1 MLSKLAFRN
10 VKKSIKDYIIYLITI
25 TISFSLIFALNL
37 VSSSEAVIELS
48 KGLDRFAYLLYGINA
63 IVILVIS
70 YLINYTTKFMFQKR
84 SKEFGMYML
93 LGIKKK
99 KITKMFLLENLLIGL
114 IALLIA
120 IPIGFLASQFVSM
133 VIVSLLGLPQA
144 IFIELNLTSI
154 GLLVLYFVIIYILV
168 LFRAN
173 RRMKKISIHELL
185 YLEKQ
190 NEEKIMKKKNHRT
203 IIFIIS
209 VILGVLGLYIWNSQ
223 FKLEQMSNQTA
234 PMYLGLS
241 MLLIIISIYGIMIS
255 VADFILSVV
264 LNNKKIK
271 YSKDNLFVARCFS
284 SKARTMGFTLGTLSM
299 LITFTLFFLNVSS
312 INKGLYDY
320 QINVE
325 APYDISVANSKEN
338 LPKFLEVIDED
349 YTIEN
354 EYIYDIYVDK
364 TASILSTEAG
374 YDYTSEDNRYDPV
387 IKLSDYNK
395 LQELRNLDTI
405 TLNDDEYSIITD
417 EAGKAYINELDSAKE
432 ITMSNGVKLKQKE
445 LLTEGYWLSL
455 ANSTYTIIVPDDKIN
470 NLEIEDSHLVVNTK
484 EDTSVEFETK
494 IKEKM
499 EDYISYI
506 NDNGRKVIEH
516 YKISVRGALIEETN
530 TMTTI
535 ICSICL
541 YMAFIFVAT
550 VGTILA
556 IQSLTDSTKYKYRYD
571 VLNRLGVRKEKIYK
585 TIRKQLLVL
594 FGLPIIYPIIISFCL
609 ITSINNI
616 YKTLLE
622 NDYIYLSYYLGGLAV
637 FLVIYMIYYIAT
649 YFEFKRNLKE
659 S

>member
-387 IKLSDYNK
+387 IKLSDYNE

-417 EAGKAYINELDSAKE
+417 ASGKAYINELDSTKE

-445 LLTEGYWLSL
+445 ILTEGYWLGL

-494 IKEKM
+494 IEEKM

-506 NDNGRKVIEH
+506 NGKGKKVIEH

-541 YMAFIFVAT
+541 YMAFIFIAS

-556 IQSLTDSTKYKYRYD
+556 IQSMTDSTKYRYRYD
-571 VLNRLGVRKEKIYK
+571 VLNRLGVKKEKIYK

-609 ITSINNI
+609 ITSINNV
-616 YKTLLE
+616 YKTLLA
-622 NDYIYLSYYLGGLAV
+622 NDYIYLSYYLEGLAV
-637 FLVIYMIYYIAT
+637 FLVIYIIYYIAT
-649 YFEFKRNLKE
+649 YFEFKRILKE

>member
-387 IKLSDYNK
+387 IKLSDYNE

-417 EAGKAYINELDSAKE
+417 ASGKAYINELDSTKE

-445 LLTEGYWLSL
+445 ILTEGYWLGL

-494 IKEKM
+494 IEEKM

-506 NDNGRKVIEH
+506 NGKGKKVIEH

-541 YMAFIFVAT
+541 YMAFIFIAS

-556 IQSLTDSTKYKYRYD
+556 IQSLTDSTKYRYRYD
-571 VLNRLGVRKEKIYK
+571 VLNRLGVKKEKIYK

-609 ITSINNI
+609 ITSINNV
-616 YKTLLE
+616 YKTLLA
-622 NDYIYLSYYLGGLAV
+622 NDYIYLSYYLEGLAV
-637 FLVIYMIYYIAT
+637 FLVIYIIYYIAT
-649 YFEFKRNLKE
+649 YFEFKRILKE

>member
-10 VKKSIKDYIIYLITI
+10 VKRSIKDYVIYLITI

-70 YLINYTTKFMFQKR
+70 YLINYTTRFMFQKR

-99 KITKMFLLENLLIGL
+99 KIAKMFLLENLLIGL
-114 IALLIA
+114 IALVIA
-120 IPIGFLASQFVSM
+120 IPIGFIASQFMSM

-144 IFIELNLTSI
+144 IFIELNLASI
-154 GLLVLYFVIIYILV
+154 GLLALYFAIIYILV

-190 NEEKIMKKKNHRT
+190 NEEKIMKKKKHRT

-209 VILGVLGLYIWNSQ
+209 VILGILGLYIWNSQ
-223 FKLEQMSNQTA
+223 FNLKQMSSQTV
-234 PMYLGLS
+234 PNYLALS
-241 MLLIIISIYGIMIS
+241 MFLIIISIYGIMIS

-264 LNNKKIK
+264 LNNKKVK

-320 QINVE
+320 QIDSQ
-325 APYDISVANSKEN
+325 APYDVSVANKREN
-338 LPKFLEVIDED
+338 LPKFLEVIKED
-349 YTIEN
+349 YTIED
-354 EYIYDIYVDK
+354 EYTYDIYKDK
-364 TASILSTEAG
+364 SANILKTKEYYSFKSEENK
-374 YDYTSEDNRYDPV
+374 YDAV
-387 IKLSDYNK
+387 IRLSDYNK
-395 LQELRNLDTI
+395 LQELRGLDAI
-405 TLNDDEYSIITD
+405 TLNSDEYSVI
-417 EAGKAYINELDSAKE
+417 AELPEKE
-432 ITMSNGVKLKQKE
+432 SIKGLTSVKELTMSNGIKLKQKE
-445 LLTEGYWLSL
+445 ILTEGFWTRLSNQ
-455 ANSTYTIIVPDDKIN
+455 AYTLIVPDEAVN
-470 NLEIEDSHLVVNTK
+470 NLEIEESHLIVNTK
-484 EDTSVEFETK
+484 EETKAELETK
-494 IKEKM
+494 IEEKM
-499 EDYISYI
+499 KKYLIYIDEDGEELLTY
-506 NDNGRKVIEH
+506 KVL
-516 YKISVRGALIEETN
+516 VRGTLIEETN
-530 TMTTI
+530 TMTTM

-541 YMAFIFVAT
+541 YMAFIFVAA

-571 VLNRLGVRKEKIYK
+571 VLNRLGVKKEKIYK

-594 FGLPIIYPIIISFCL
+594 FGLPIIYPIIISLCL

-616 YKTLLE
+616 YKSLLE
-622 NDYIYLSYYLGGLAV
+622 NDYIYLSYYFGGLAV
-637 FLVIYMIYYIAT
+637 FLVIYIIYYIAT

>member
-1 MLSKLAFRN
+1 
-10 VKKSIKDYIIYLITI
+10 
-25 TISFSLIFALNL
+25 
-37 VSSSEAVIELS
+37 
-48 KGLDRFAYLLYGINA
+48 
-63 IVILVIS
+63 
-70 YLINYTTKFMFQKR
+70 
-84 SKEFGMYML
+84 MYML

-387 IKLSDYNK
+387 IKLSDYNE

-417 EAGKAYINELDSAKE
+417 ASGKAYINELDSTKE

-445 LLTEGYWLSL
+445 ILTEGYWLGL

-494 IKEKM
+494 IEEKM

-506 NDNGRKVIEH
+506 NGKGKKVIEH

-541 YMAFIFVAT
+541 YMAFIFIAS

-556 IQSLTDSTKYKYRYD
+556 IQSLTDSTKYRYRYD
-571 VLNRLGVRKEKIYK
+571 VLNRLGVKKEKIYK

-609 ITSINNI
+609 ITSINNV
-616 YKTLLE
+616 YKTLLA
-622 NDYIYLSYYLGGLAV
+622 NDYIYLSYYLEGLAV
-637 FLVIYMIYYIAT
+637 FLVIYIIYYIAT
-649 YFEFKRNLKE
+649 YFEFKRILKE

>member
-10 VKKSIKDYIIYLITI
+10 VKRSIKDYIIYLITI

-387 IKLSDYNK
+387 IKLSDYNE

-417 EAGKAYINELDSAKE
+417 ASGKAYINELDSTKE

-445 LLTEGYWLSL
+445 ILTEGYWLGL

-494 IKEKM
+494 IEEKM

-506 NDNGRKVIEH
+506 NGKGKKVIEH

-541 YMAFIFVAT
+541 YMAFIFIAS

-556 IQSLTDSTKYKYRYD
+556 IQSLTDSTKYRYRYD
-571 VLNRLGVRKEKIYK
+571 VLNRLGVKKEKIYK

-609 ITSINNI
+609 ITSINNV
-616 YKTLLE
+616 YKTLLA
-622 NDYIYLSYYLGGLAV
+622 NDYIYLSYYLEGLAV
-637 FLVIYMIYYIAT
+637 FLVIYIIYYIAT
-649 YFEFKRNLKE
+649 YFEFKRILKE

>member
-10 VKKSIKDYIIYLITI
+10 VKRSIKDYIIYLITI

-48 KGLDRFAYLLYGINA
+48 KGLDTFAYLLYGINT

-70 YLINYTTKFMFQKR
+70 YLINYTTRFMFQKR

-99 KITKMFLLENLLIGL
+99 KIAKMFLLENLLIGL
-114 IALLIA
+114 IALVIA
-120 IPIGFLASQFVSM
+120 IPIGFIASQFMSM

-144 IFIELNLTSI
+144 IFIELNLASI
-154 GLLVLYFVIIYILV
+154 GLLALYFAIIYILV

-190 NEEKIMKKKNHRT
+190 NEEKIMKKKKHRT

-209 VILGVLGLYIWNSQ
+209 VILGILGLYIWNSQ
-223 FKLEQMSNQTA
+223 FNLKQMSSQTV
-234 PMYLGLS
+234 PNYLALS
-241 MLLIIISIYGIMIS
+241 MFLIIISIYGIMIS

-264 LNNKKIK
+264 LNNKKVK

-320 QINVE
+320 QIDSQ
-325 APYDISVANSKEN
+325 APYDVSVANKREN
-338 LPKFLEVIDED
+338 LPKFLEVIKED
-349 YTIEN
+349 YTIED
-354 EYIYDIYVDK
+354 EYTYDIYKDK
-364 TASILSTEAG
+364 SANILKTKEYYSFKSEENK
-374 YDYTSEDNRYDPV
+374 YDAV
-387 IKLSDYNK
+387 IRLSDYNK
-395 LQELRNLDTI
+395 LQELRGLDAI
-405 TLNDDEYSIITD
+405 TLNSDEYSVI
-417 EAGKAYINELDSAKE
+417 AELPEKE
-432 ITMSNGVKLKQKE
+432 SIKGLTSVKELTMSNGIKLKQKE
-445 LLTEGYWLSL
+445 ILTEGFWTRLSDQ
-455 ANSTYTIIVPDDKIN
+455 AYTLIVPDEAVN
-470 NLEIEDSHLVVNTK
+470 NLEIEESHLIVNTK
-484 EDTSVEFETK
+484 EETKAELETK
-494 IKEKM
+494 IEEKM
-499 EDYISYI
+499 KKYLIYIDEDGEELLTY
-506 NDNGRKVIEH
+506 KVL
-516 YKISVRGALIEETN
+516 VRGTLIEETN
-530 TMTTI
+530 TMTTM

-541 YMAFIFVAT
+541 YMAFIFVAA

-571 VLNRLGVRKEKIYK
+571 VLNRLGVKKEKIYK

-594 FGLPIIYPIIISFCL
+594 FGLPIIYPIIISLCL

-616 YKTLLE
+616 YKSLLE
-622 NDYIYLSYYLGGLAV
+622 NDYIYLSYYFGGLAV
-637 FLVIYMIYYIAT
+637 FLVIYIIYYIAT

>member
-325 APYDISVANSKEN
+325 VPYDISVANSKEN

-387 IKLSDYNK
+387 IKLSDYNE

-417 EAGKAYINELDSAKE
+417 ASGKAYINELDSTKE

-445 LLTEGYWLSL
+445 ILTEGYWLGL

-494 IKEKM
+494 IEEKM

-506 NDNGRKVIEH
+506 NGKGKKVIEH

-541 YMAFIFVAT
+541 YMAFIFIAS

-556 IQSLTDSTKYKYRYD
+556 IQSLTDSTKYRYRYD
-571 VLNRLGVRKEKIYK
+571 VLNRLGVKKEKIYK

-609 ITSINNI
+609 ITSINNV
-616 YKTLLE
+616 YKTLLA
-622 NDYIYLSYYLGGLAV
+622 NDYIYLSYYLEGLAV
-637 FLVIYMIYYIAT
+637 FLVIYIIYYIAT
-649 YFEFKRNLKE
+649 YFEFKRILKE

>member
-10 VKKSIKDYIIYLITI
+10 VKRSIKDYVIYLITI

-70 YLINYTTKFMFQKR
+70 YLINYTTRFMFQKR

-99 KITKMFLLENLLIGL
+99 KIAKMFLLENLLIGL
-114 IALLIA
+114 IALVIA
-120 IPIGFLASQFVSM
+120 IPIGFIASQFMSM

-144 IFIELNLTSI
+144 IFIELNLASI
-154 GLLVLYFVIIYILV
+154 GLLVLYFTIIYILV
-168 LFRAN
+168 LFKAN

-190 NEEKIMKKKNHRT
+190 NEEKIMKKKKHRT
-203 IIFIIS
+203 IIFVIS
-209 VILGVLGLYIWNSQ
+209 VILGILGLYIWNSQ

-284 SKARTMGFTLGTLSM
+284 SKVRTMGFTLGTLSM

-325 APYDISVANSKEN
+325 APYDISVTNKKEN

-387 IKLSDYNK
+387 IKLSDYNE

-417 EAGKAYINELDSAKE
+417 ASGKAYINELDSAKE
-432 ITMSNGVKLKQKE
+432 IIMSNGVKLKQKE
-445 LLTEGYWLSL
+445 ILTEGYWLGL

-494 IKEKM
+494 IEEKM

-506 NDNGRKVIEH
+506 NGKGKKVIEH

-541 YMAFIFVAT
+541 YMAFIFIAS

-571 VLNRLGVRKEKIYK
+571 VLNRLGVKKEKIYK

-609 ITSINNI
+609 ITSINNV

-622 NDYIYLSYYLGGLAV
+622 NDYIYLSYYLGGIAV

>member
-387 IKLSDYNK
+387 IKLSDYNE

-417 EAGKAYINELDSAKE
+417 ASGKAYINELDSTKE

-445 LLTEGYWLSL
+445 ILTEGYWLGL

-494 IKEKM
+494 IEEKM

-506 NDNGRKVIEH
+506 NGKGKKVIEH

-535 ICSICL
+535 IYSICL
-541 YMAFIFVAT
+541 YMAFIFIAS

-556 IQSLTDSTKYKYRYD
+556 IQSLTDSTKYRYRYD
-571 VLNRLGVRKEKIYK
+571 VLNRLGVKKEKIYK

-609 ITSINNI
+609 ITSINNV
-616 YKTLLE
+616 YKTLLA
-622 NDYIYLSYYLGGLAV
+622 NDYIYLSYYLEGLAV
-637 FLVIYMIYYIAT
+637 FLVIYIIYYIAT
-649 YFEFKRNLKE
+649 YFEFKRILKE

>member
-10 VKKSIKDYIIYLITI
+10 VKRSIKDYIIYLITI

-37 VSSSEAVIELS
+37 VSSSKAVIDLS
-48 KGLDRFAYLLYGINA
+48 KGLDTFAYVLYGINA

-387 IKLSDYNK
+387 IKLSDYNE

-417 EAGKAYINELDSAKE
+417 ASGKAYINELDSTKE

-445 LLTEGYWLSL
+445 ILTEGYWLGL

-494 IKEKM
+494 IEEKM

-506 NDNGRKVIEH
+506 NGKGKKVIEH

-541 YMAFIFVAT
+541 YMAFIFIAS

-556 IQSLTDSTKYKYRYD
+556 IQSLTDSTKYRYRYD
-571 VLNRLGVRKEKIYK
+571 VLNRLGVKKEKIYK

-609 ITSINNI
+609 ITSINNV
-616 YKTLLE
+616 YKTLLA
-622 NDYIYLSYYLGGLAV
+622 NDYIYLSYYLEGLAV
-637 FLVIYMIYYIAT
+637 FLVIYIIYYIAT
-649 YFEFKRNLKE
+649 YFEFKRILKE

>member
-387 IKLSDYNK
+387 IKLSDYNE

-417 EAGKAYINELDSAKE
+417 ASGKAYINELDSTKE

-494 IKEKM
+494 IEEKM

-506 NDNGRKVIEH
+506 NGKGKKVIEH

-541 YMAFIFVAT
+541 YMAFIFIAS

-556 IQSLTDSTKYKYRYD
+556 IQSLTDSTKYRYRYD
-571 VLNRLGVRKEKIYK
+571 VLNRLGVKKEKIYK

-609 ITSINNI
+609 ITSINNV
-616 YKTLLE
+616 YKTLLA
-622 NDYIYLSYYLGGLAV
+622 NDYIYLSYYLEGLAV
-637 FLVIYMIYYIAT
+637 FLVIYIIYYIAT
-649 YFEFKRNLKE
+649 YFEFKRILKE

>member
-1 MLSKLAFRN
+1 
-10 VKKSIKDYIIYLITI
+10 
-25 TISFSLIFALNL
+25 
-37 VSSSEAVIELS
+37 
-48 KGLDRFAYLLYGINA
+48 
-63 IVILVIS
+63 
-70 YLINYTTKFMFQKR
+70 
-84 SKEFGMYML
+84 
-93 LGIKKK
+93 
-99 KITKMFLLENLLIGL
+99 
-114 IALLIA
+114 
-120 IPIGFLASQFVSM
+120 
-133 VIVSLLGLPQA
+133 
-144 IFIELNLTSI
+144 
-154 GLLVLYFVIIYILV
+154 
-168 LFRAN
+168 
-173 RRMKKISIHELL
+173 
-185 YLEKQ
+185 
-190 NEEKIMKKKNHRT
+190 
-203 IIFIIS
+203 
-209 VILGVLGLYIWNSQ
+209 
-223 FKLEQMSNQTA
+223 MSNQTA

-387 IKLSDYNK
+387 IKLSDYNE

-417 EAGKAYINELDSAKE
+417 ASGKAYINELDSTKE

-445 LLTEGYWLSL
+445 ILTEGYWLGL

-494 IKEKM
+494 IEEKM

-506 NDNGRKVIEH
+506 NGKGKKVIEH

-541 YMAFIFVAT
+541 YMAFIFIAS

-556 IQSLTDSTKYKYRYD
+556 IQSLTDSTKYRYRYD
-571 VLNRLGVRKEKIYK
+571 VLNRLGVKKEKIYK

-609 ITSINNI
+609 ITSINNV
-616 YKTLLE
+616 YKTLLA
-622 NDYIYLSYYLGGLAV
+622 NDYIYLSYYLEGLAV
-637 FLVIYMIYYIAT
+637 FLVIYIIYYIAT
-649 YFEFKRNLKE
+649 YFEFKRILKE

>member
-387 IKLSDYNK
+387 IKLSDYNE

-417 EAGKAYINELDSAKE
+417 ASGKAYINELDSTKE

-445 LLTEGYWLSL
+445 ILTEGYWLGL

-494 IKEKM
+494 IEEKM

-506 NDNGRKVIEH
+506 NGKGKKVIEH
-516 YKISVRGALIEETN
+516 YKISVRVALIEETN

-541 YMAFIFVAT
+541 YMAFIFIAS

-556 IQSLTDSTKYKYRYD
+556 IQSLTDSTKYRYRYD
-571 VLNRLGVRKEKIYK
+571 VLNRLGVKKEKIYK

-609 ITSINNI
+609 ITSINNV
-616 YKTLLE
+616 YKTLLA
-622 NDYIYLSYYLGGLAV
+622 NDYIYLSYYLEGLAV
-637 FLVIYMIYYIAT
+637 FLVIYIIYYIAT
-649 YFEFKRNLKE
+649 YFEFKRILKE

>member
-387 IKLSDYNK
+387 IKLSDYNE

-417 EAGKAYINELDSAKE
+417 ASGKAYINELDSTKE

-445 LLTEGYWLSL
+445 ILTEGYWLGL

-494 IKEKM
+494 IEEKM

-506 NDNGRKVIEH
+506 NGKGKKVIEH

-541 YMAFIFVAT
+541 YMAFIFIAS

-556 IQSLTDSTKYKYRYD
+556 IQSLTDSTKYRYRYA
-571 VLNRLGVRKEKIYK
+571 VLNRLGVKKEKIYK

-609 ITSINNI
+609 ITSINNV
-616 YKTLLE
+616 YKTLLA
-622 NDYIYLSYYLGGLAV
+622 NDYIYLSYYLEGLAV
-637 FLVIYMIYYIAT
+637 FLVIYIIYYIAT
-649 YFEFKRNLKE
+649 YFEFKRILKE

>member
-10 VKKSIKDYIIYLITI
+10 VKRSIKDYIIYLITI

-48 KGLDRFAYLLYGINA
+48 KGLDTFAYLLYGINT

-70 YLINYTTKFMFQKR
+70 YLINYTTRFMFQKR

-99 KITKMFLLENLLIGL
+99 KIAKMFLLENLLIGL
-114 IALLIA
+114 IALVIA
-120 IPIGFLASQFVSM
+120 IPIGFIASQFMSM

-144 IFIELNLTSI
+144 IFIELNLASI
-154 GLLVLYFVIIYILV
+154 GLLALYFAIIYILV

-190 NEEKIMKKKNHRT
+190 NEEKIMKKKKHRT

-209 VILGVLGLYIWNSQ
+209 VILGILGLYIWNSQ
-223 FKLEQMSNQTA
+223 FNLKQMSSQTV
-234 PMYLGLS
+234 PNYLALS
-241 MLLIIISIYGIMIS
+241 MFLIIISIYGIMIS

-264 LNNKKIK
+264 LNNKKVK

-320 QINVE
+320 QIDSQ
-325 APYDISVANSKEN
+325 APYDVSVANKREN
-338 LPKFLEVIDED
+338 LPKFLEVIKED
-349 YTIEN
+349 YTIED
-354 EYIYDIYVDK
+354 EYTYDIYKDK
-364 TASILSTEAG
+364 SANILKTKEYYSFKSEENK
-374 YDYTSEDNRYDPV
+374 YDAV
-387 IKLSDYNK
+387 IRLSDYNK
-395 LQELRNLDTI
+395 LQELRGLDAI
-405 TLNDDEYSIITD
+405 TLNSDEYSVI
-417 EAGKAYINELDSAKE
+417 AELPEKE
-432 ITMSNGVKLKQKE
+432 SIKGLTSVKELTMSNGIKLKQKE
-445 LLTEGYWLSL
+445 ILTEGFWTRLSDQ
-455 ANSTYTIIVPDDKIN
+455 AYTLIVPDEAVN
-470 NLEIEDSHLVVNTK
+470 NLEIEESHLIVNTK
-484 EDTSVEFETK
+484 EETKAELETK
-494 IKEKM
+494 IEEKM
-499 EDYISYI
+499 KKYLIYIDEDGEELLTY
-506 NDNGRKVIEH
+506 KVL
-516 YKISVRGALIEETN
+516 VRGTLIEETN
-530 TMTTI
+530 TMTTM

-541 YMAFIFVAT
+541 YMAFIFVEA

-571 VLNRLGVRKEKIYK
+571 VLNRLGVKKEKIYK

-594 FGLPIIYPIIISFCL
+594 FGLPIIYPIIISLCL

-616 YKTLLE
+616 YKSLLE
-622 NDYIYLSYYLGGLAV
+622 NDYIYLSYYFGGLAV
-637 FLVIYMIYYIAT
+637 FLVIYIIYYIAT

>member
-10 VKKSIKDYIIYLITI
+10 VKRSIKDYIIYLITI

-48 KGLDRFAYLLYGINA
+48 KGLDTFAYLLYGINT

-70 YLINYTTKFMFQKR
+70 YLINYTTRFMFQKR

-99 KITKMFLLENLLIGL
+99 KIAKMFLLENLLIGL
-114 IALLIA
+114 IALVIA
-120 IPIGFLASQFVSM
+120 IPIGFIASQFMSM

-144 IFIELNLTSI
+144 IFIELNLASI
-154 GLLVLYFVIIYILV
+154 GLLALYFAIIYILV

-190 NEEKIMKKKNHRT
+190 NEEKIMKKKKHRT

-209 VILGVLGLYIWNSQ
+209 VILGILGLYIWNSQ
-223 FKLEQMSNQTA
+223 FNLKQMSSQTV
-234 PMYLGLS
+234 PNYLALS
-241 MLLIIISIYGIMIS
+241 MFLIIISIYGIMIS

-264 LNNKKIK
+264 LNNKKVK

-320 QINVE
+320 QIDSQ
-325 APYDISVANSKEN
+325 APYDVSVANKREN
-338 LPKFLEVIDED
+338 LPKFLEVIKED
-349 YTIEN
+349 YTIED
-354 EYIYDIYVDK
+354 EYTYDIYKDK
-364 TASILSTEAG
+364 SANILKTKEYYSFKSEENK
-374 YDYTSEDNRYDPV
+374 YDAV
-387 IKLSDYNK
+387 IRLSDYNK
-395 LQELRNLDTI
+395 LQELRGLDAI
-405 TLNDDEYSIITD
+405 TLNSDEYSVI
-417 EAGKAYINELDSAKE
+417 AELPEKE
-432 ITMSNGVKLKQKE
+432 SIKGLTSVKELTMSNGIKLKQKE
-445 LLTEGYWLSL
+445 ILTEGFWTRLSNQ
-455 ANSTYTIIVPDDKIN
+455 AYTLIVPDEAVN
-470 NLEIEDSHLVVNTK
+470 NLEIEESHLIVNTK
-484 EDTSVEFETK
+484 EETKAELETK
-494 IKEKM
+494 IEEKM
-499 EDYISYI
+499 KKYLIYIDEDGEELLTY
-506 NDNGRKVIEH
+506 KVL
-516 YKISVRGALIEETN
+516 VRGTLIEETN
-530 TMTTI
+530 TMTTM

-541 YMAFIFVAT
+541 YMAFIFVAA

-571 VLNRLGVRKEKIYK
+571 VLNRLGVKKEKIYK

-594 FGLPIIYPIIISFCL
+594 FGLPIIYPIIISLCL

-616 YKTLLE
+616 YKSLLE
-622 NDYIYLSYYLGGLAV
+622 NDYIYLSYYFGGLAV
-637 FLVIYMIYYIAT
+637 FLVIYIIYYIAT

>member
-120 IPIGFLASQFVSM
+120 IPISFLASQFVSM

-387 IKLSDYNK
+387 IKLSDYNE

-417 EAGKAYINELDSAKE
+417 ASGKAYINELDSTKE

-445 LLTEGYWLSL
+445 ILTEGYWLGL

-494 IKEKM
+494 IEEKM

-506 NDNGRKVIEH
+506 NGKGKKVIEH

-541 YMAFIFVAT
+541 YMAFIFIAS

-556 IQSLTDSTKYKYRYD
+556 IQSLTDSTKYRYRYD
-571 VLNRLGVRKEKIYK
+571 VLNRLGVKKEKIYK

-609 ITSINNI
+609 ITSINNV
-616 YKTLLE
+616 YKTLLA
-622 NDYIYLSYYLGGLAV
+622 NDYIYLSYYLEGLAV
-637 FLVIYMIYYIAT
+637 FLVIYIIYYIAT
-649 YFEFKRNLKE
+649 YFEFKRILKE

>member
-10 VKKSIKDYIIYLITI
+10 VKRSIKDYVIYLITI

-48 KGLDRFAYLLYGINA
+48 KGLDTFAYLLYGINA

-70 YLINYTTKFMFQKR
+70 YLINYTTRFMFQKR

-99 KITKMFLLENLLIGL
+99 KIAKMFLLENLLIGL
-114 IALLIA
+114 IALVIA
-120 IPIGFLASQFVSM
+120 IPIGFIASQFMSM

-144 IFIELNLTSI
+144 IFIELNLASI
-154 GLLVLYFVIIYILV
+154 GLLVLYFTIIYILV
-168 LFRAN
+168 LFKAN

-338 LPKFLEVIDED
+338 LPKFLKVIEED

-364 TASILSTEAG
+364 TASILSTEAS
-374 YDYTSEDNRYDPV
+374 YDYTSENNRYDPV

-395 LQELRNLDTI
+395 LQELRNLNTI

-417 EAGKAYINELDSAKE
+417 ASGKAYINQLDSAKE
-432 ITMSNGVKLKQKE
+432 ITMSNGVTLKQKE

-484 EDTSVEFETK
+484 EDTSAEFETK
-494 IKEKM
+494 IEERM

-506 NDNGRKVIEH
+506 NDDGEKITQH
-516 YKISVRGALIEETN
+516 YKIKVRGTLIEETN
-530 TMTTI
+530 TMTTM

-541 YMAFIFVAT
+541 YMAFIFIAS

-571 VLNRLGVRKEKIYK
+571 VLNRLGVKKEKIYK
-585 TIRKQLLVL
+585 TVRKQLLVL

-609 ITSINNI
+609 ITSINNV

-622 NDYIYLSYYLGGLAV
+622 NDYIYLSYYLGGIAV

>member
-70 YLINYTTKFMFQKR
+70 YLINYTTKFLFQKR

-185 YLEKQ
+185 YLERQ

-387 IKLSDYNK
+387 IKLSDYNE

-417 EAGKAYINELDSAKE
+417 ASGKAYINELDSTKE

-445 LLTEGYWLSL
+445 ILTEGYWLGL

-494 IKEKM
+494 IEEKM

-506 NDNGRKVIEH
+506 NGKGKKVIEH

-541 YMAFIFVAT
+541 YMAFIFIAS

-556 IQSLTDSTKYKYRYD
+556 IQSLTDSTKYRYRYD
-571 VLNRLGVRKEKIYK
+571 VLNRLGVKKEKIYK

-609 ITSINNI
+609 ITSINNV
-616 YKTLLE
+616 YKTLLA
-622 NDYIYLSYYLGGLAV
+622 NDYIYLSYYLEGLAV
-637 FLVIYMIYYIAT
+637 FLVIYIIYYIAT
-649 YFEFKRNLKE
+649 YFEFKRILKE

>member
-10 VKKSIKDYIIYLITI
+10 VKRSIKDYIIYLITI

-48 KGLDRFAYLLYGINA
+48 EGLDTFAYVLYGINA

-99 KITKMFLLENLLIGL
+99 KIAKMFLLENLLIGL
-114 IALLIA
+114 IALVIA
-120 IPIGFLASQFVSM
+120 IFIGFIASQFMSM

-144 IFIELNLTSI
+144 IFIELNLVSI
-154 GLLVLYFVIIYILV
+154 GLLVLYFAIIYILV

-190 NEEKIMKKKNHRT
+190 NEEKIMKKKKHRT
-203 IIFIIS
+203 FIFIIS
-209 VILGVLGLYIWNSQ
+209 AILGILGLYIWNSQ
-223 FKLEQMSNQTA
+223 FQFDKMSNQTI
-234 PMYLGLS
+234 PNYLALS
-241 MLLIIISIYGIMIS
+241 MILIIISIYGVMIS
-255 VADFILSVV
+255 VADFILSLV

-284 SKARTMGFTLGTLSM
+284 SKARTMGFTLGTLAM
-299 LITFTLFFLNVSS
+299 LITLTIFFLNVSS
-312 INKGLYDY
+312 LNKGLYDY

-325 APYDISVANSKEN
+325 APYDISVANKREN
-338 LPKFLEVIDED
+338 LPKFLEAIKED

-354 EYIYDIYVDK
+354 EYIYDIYSDK
-364 TASILSTEAG
+364 TASILSNESS
-374 YDYTSEDNRYDPV
+374 YDYKSEDNRYDPV

-417 EAGKAYINELDSAKE
+417 EAGKAFISELDSAKE

-445 LLTEGYWLSL
+445 LITEGYWVGL
-455 ANSTYTIIVPDDKIN
+455 ANSTYTIIVPDNKIN
-470 NLEIEDSHLVVNTK
+470 NLEIEDSNLVVNTK
-484 EDTSVEFETK
+484 EDTSTEFETK
-494 IKEKM
+494 IEEKM
-499 EDYISYI
+499 ENYISYI
-506 NDNGRKVIEH
+506 NDDGKKIIQNYKVA
-516 YKISVRGALIEETN
+516 VRGTLIEETN
-530 TMTTI
+530 SMTTI
-535 ICSICL
+535 VCSICL
-541 YMAFIFVAT
+541 YMAFIFIAS

-571 VLNRLGVRKEKIYK
+571 VLNRLGVKKEKIYK

-622 NDYIYLSYYLGGLAV
+622 NNYIYLSYYFGGLAV
-637 FLVIYMIYYIAT
+637 FLVIYIIYYIAT

>member
-10 VKKSIKDYIIYLITI
+10 VKRSIKDYIIYLITI

-48 KGLDRFAYLLYGINA
+48 KGLDTFAYLLYGINT

-70 YLINYTTKFMFQKR
+70 YLINYTTRFMFQKR

-99 KITKMFLLENLLIGL
+99 KIAKMFLLENLLIGL
-114 IALLIA
+114 IALVIA
-120 IPIGFLASQFVSM
+120 IPIGFIASQFMSM

-144 IFIELNLTSI
+144 IFIELNLASI
-154 GLLVLYFVIIYILV
+154 GLLALYFAIIYILV

-173 RRMKKISIHELL
+173 RRMKKLSIHELL

-190 NEEKIMKKKNHRT
+190 NEEKIMKKKKHRT

-209 VILGVLGLYIWNSQ
+209 VILGILGLYIWNSQ
-223 FKLEQMSNQTA
+223 FNLEQMSSQTV
-234 PMYLGLS
+234 PNYLALS
-241 MLLIIISIYGIMIS
+241 MFLIIISIYGIMIS

-264 LNNKKIK
+264 LNNKKVK

-320 QINVE
+320 QIDSQ
-325 APYDISVANSKEN
+325 APYDVSVANKREN
-338 LPKFLEVIDED
+338 LPKFLEVIKED
-349 YTIEN
+349 YTIED
-354 EYIYDIYVDK
+354 EYTYDIYKDK
-364 TASILSTEAG
+364 SANILKTKEYYSFKSEENK
-374 YDYTSEDNRYDPV
+374 YDAV
-387 IKLSDYNK
+387 IRLSDYNK
-395 LQELRNLDTI
+395 LQELRGLDAI
-405 TLNDDEYSIITD
+405 TLNSDEYSVI
-417 EAGKAYINELDSAKE
+417 AELPEKE
-432 ITMSNGVKLKQKE
+432 SIKGLTSVKELTMSNGIKLKQKE
-445 LLTEGYWLSL
+445 ILTEGFWTRLSDQ
-455 ANSTYTIIVPDDKIN
+455 AYTLIVPDEAVN
-470 NLEIEDSHLVVNTK
+470 NLEIEESHLIVNTK
-484 EDTSVEFETK
+484 EETKAELETK
-494 IKEKM
+494 IEEKM
-499 EDYISYI
+499 KKYLIYIDEDGEELLTY
-506 NDNGRKVIEH
+506 KVL
-516 YKISVRGALIEETN
+516 VRGTLIEETN
-530 TMTTI
+530 TMTTM

-541 YMAFIFVAT
+541 YMAFIFVAA

-571 VLNRLGVRKEKIYK
+571 VLNRLGVKKEKIYK

-594 FGLPIIYPIIISFCL
+594 FGLPIIYPIIISLCL

-616 YKTLLE
+616 YKSLLE
-622 NDYIYLSYYLGGLAV
+622 NDYIYLSYYFGGLAV
-637 FLVIYMIYYIAT
+637 FLVIYIIYYIAT

>member
-144 IFIELNLTSI
+144 IFIELNLTFI

-387 IKLSDYNK
+387 IKLSDYNE

-417 EAGKAYINELDSAKE
+417 ASGKAYINELDSTKE

-445 LLTEGYWLSL
+445 ILTEGYWLGL

-494 IKEKM
+494 IEEKM

-506 NDNGRKVIEH
+506 NGKGKKVIEH

-541 YMAFIFVAT
+541 YMAFIFIAS

-556 IQSLTDSTKYKYRYD
+556 IQSLTDSTKYRYRYD
-571 VLNRLGVRKEKIYK
+571 VLNRLGVKKEKIYK

-609 ITSINNI
+609 ITSINNV
-616 YKTLLE
+616 YKTLLA
-622 NDYIYLSYYLGGLAV
+622 NDYIYLSYYLEGLAV
-637 FLVIYMIYYIAT
+637 FLVIYIIYYIAT
-649 YFEFKRNLKE
+649 YFEFKRILKE

>member
-1 MLSKLAFRN
+1 ML
-10 VKKSIKDYIIYLITI
+10 
-25 TISFSLIFALNL
+25 
-37 VSSSEAVIELS
+37 
-48 KGLDRFAYLLYGINA
+48 
-63 IVILVIS
+63 
-70 YLINYTTKFMFQKR
+70 
-84 SKEFGMYML
+84 
-93 LGIKKK
+93 
-99 KITKMFLLENLLIGL
+99 
-114 IALLIA
+114 ALLIA

-387 IKLSDYNK
+387 IKLSDYNE

-417 EAGKAYINELDSAKE
+417 ASGKAYINELDSTKE

-445 LLTEGYWLSL
+445 ILTEGYWLGL

-494 IKEKM
+494 IEEKM

-506 NDNGRKVIEH
+506 NGKGKKVIEH

-541 YMAFIFVAT
+541 YMAFIFIAS

-556 IQSLTDSTKYKYRYD
+556 IQSLTDSTKYRYRYD
-571 VLNRLGVRKEKIYK
+571 VLNRLGVKKEKIYK

-609 ITSINNI
+609 ITSINNV
-616 YKTLLE
+616 YKTLLA
-622 NDYIYLSYYLGGLAV
+622 NDYIYLSYYLEGLAV
-637 FLVIYMIYYIAT
+637 FLVIYIIYYIAT
-649 YFEFKRNLKE
+649 YFEFKRILKE

>member
-387 IKLSDYNK
+387 IKLSDYNE

-417 EAGKAYINELDSAKE
+417 ASGKAYINELDSTKE

-445 LLTEGYWLSL
+445 ILTEGYWLGL

-494 IKEKM
+494 IEEKM

-506 NDNGRKVIEH
+506 NGKGKKVIEH

-541 YMAFIFVAT
+541 YMAFIFIAS

-556 IQSLTDSTKYKYRYD
+556 IQSLTDSTKYRYRYD
-571 VLNRLGVRKEKIYK
+571 VLNRLGVKKEKIYK

-609 ITSINNI
+609 ITSINNV
-616 YKTLLE
+616 YKTLLA
-622 NDYIYLSYYLGGLAV
+622 NDYIYLSYYLEGLAV
-637 FLVIYMIYYIAT
+637 FLVIYIIYYIAT
-649 YFEFKRNLKE
+649 YFEFKRILK
-659 S
+659 

>member
-63 IVILVIS
+63 TVILVIS

-387 IKLSDYNK
+387 IKLSDYNE

-417 EAGKAYINELDSAKE
+417 ASGKAYINELDSTKE

-445 LLTEGYWLSL
+445 ILTEGYWLGL

-494 IKEKM
+494 IEEKM

-506 NDNGRKVIEH
+506 NGKGKKVIEH

-541 YMAFIFVAT
+541 YMAFIFIAS

-556 IQSLTDSTKYKYRYD
+556 IQSLTDSTKYRYRYD
-571 VLNRLGVRKEKIYK
+571 VLNRLGVKKEKIYK

-609 ITSINNI
+609 ITSINNV
-616 YKTLLE
+616 YKTLLA
-622 NDYIYLSYYLGGLAV
+622 NDYIYLSYYLEGLAV
-637 FLVIYMIYYIAT
+637 FLVIYIIYYIAT
-649 YFEFKRNLKE
+649 YFEFKRILKE

>member
-10 VKKSIKDYIIYLITI
+10 VKRSIKDYIIYLITI

-48 KGLDRFAYLLYGINA
+48 KGLDTFAYLLYGINT

-70 YLINYTTKFMFQKR
+70 YLINYTTRFMFQKR

-99 KITKMFLLENLLIGL
+99 KIAKMFLLENLLIGL
-114 IALLIA
+114 IALVIA
-120 IPIGFLASQFVSM
+120 IPIGFIASQFMSM

-144 IFIELNLTSI
+144 IFIELNLASI
-154 GLLVLYFVIIYILV
+154 GLLALYFAIIYILV

-190 NEEKIMKKKNHRT
+190 NEEKIMKKKKHRT

-209 VILGVLGLYIWNSQ
+209 VILGILGLYIWNSQ
-223 FKLEQMSNQTA
+223 FNLKQMSSQTV
-234 PMYLGLS
+234 PNYLALS
-241 MLLIIISIYGIMIS
+241 MFLIIISIYGIMIS

-264 LNNKKIK
+264 LNNKKVK

-320 QINVE
+320 QIDSQ
-325 APYDISVANSKEN
+325 APYDVSVANKREN
-338 LPKFLEVIDED
+338 LPKFLEVIKED
-349 YTIEN
+349 YTIED
-354 EYIYDIYVDK
+354 EYTYDIYKDK
-364 TASILSTEAG
+364 SANILKTKEYYSFKSEENK
-374 YDYTSEDNRYDPV
+374 YDAV
-387 IKLSDYNK
+387 IRLSDYNK
-395 LQELRNLDTI
+395 LQELRGLDAI
-405 TLNDDEYSIITD
+405 TLNSDEYSVI
-417 EAGKAYINELDSAKE
+417 AELPEKE
-432 ITMSNGVKLKQKE
+432 SIKGLTSVKELTMSNGIKLKQKE
-445 LLTEGYWLSL
+445 ILTEGFWTRLSNQ
-455 ANSTYTIIVPDDKIN
+455 AYTLIVPDEAVN
-470 NLEIEDSHLVVNTK
+470 NLEIEESHLIVNTK
-484 EDTSVEFETK
+484 EETKAELETK
-494 IKEKM
+494 IEEKM
-499 EDYISYI
+499 KKYLIYIDEDGEELLTY
-506 NDNGRKVIEH
+506 KVL
-516 YKISVRGALIEETN
+516 VRGTLIEETN
-530 TMTTI
+530 TMTTM

-541 YMAFIFVAT
+541 YMAFIFVAA

-571 VLNRLGVRKEKIYK
+571 VLNRLGVKKEKIYK

-594 FGLPIIYPIIISFCL
+594 FGLPIIYPIIISLCL

-616 YKTLLE
+616 YKSLLE
-622 NDYIYLSYYLGGLAV
+622 NDYIYLSYYLEGLAV
-637 FLVIYMIYYIAT
+637 FLVIYIIYYIAT

>member
-10 VKKSIKDYIIYLITI
+10 VKRSIKDYIIYLITI

-48 KGLDRFAYLLYGINA
+48 KGLDTFAYLLYGINT

-70 YLINYTTKFMFQKR
+70 YLINYTTRFMFQKR

-99 KITKMFLLENLLIGL
+99 KIAKMFLLENLLIGL
-114 IALLIA
+114 IALVIA
-120 IPIGFLASQFVSM
+120 IPIGFIASQFMSM

-144 IFIELNLTSI
+144 IFIELNLASI
-154 GLLVLYFVIIYILV
+154 GLLALYFAIIYILV

-190 NEEKIMKKKNHRT
+190 NEEKIMKKKKHRT

-209 VILGVLGLYIWNSQ
+209 VILGILGLYIWNSQ
-223 FKLEQMSNQTA
+223 FNLKQMSSQTV
-234 PMYLGLS
+234 PNYLALS
-241 MLLIIISIYGIMIS
+241 MFLIIISIYGIMIS

-264 LNNKKIK
+264 LNNKKVK

-320 QINVE
+320 QIDSQ
-325 APYDISVANSKEN
+325 APYDVSVANKREN
-338 LPKFLEVIDED
+338 LPKFLEVIKED
-349 YTIEN
+349 YTIED
-354 EYIYDIYVDK
+354 EYTYDIYKDK
-364 TASILSTEAG
+364 SANILKTKEYYSFKSEENK
-374 YDYTSEDNRYDPV
+374 YDAV
-387 IKLSDYNK
+387 IRLSDYNK
-395 LQELRNLDTI
+395 LQELRGLDAI
-405 TLNDDEYSIITD
+405 TLNSDEYSVI
-417 EAGKAYINELDSAKE
+417 AELPEKE
-432 ITMSNGVKLKQKE
+432 SIKGLTSVKELTMSNGIKLKQKE
-445 LLTEGYWLSL
+445 ILTEGFWTKLSNQ
-455 ANSTYTIIVPDDKIN
+455 AYTLIVPDEAVN
-470 NLEIEDSHLVVNTK
+470 NLEIEESHLIVNTK
-484 EDTSVEFETK
+484 EETKAELETK
-494 IKEKM
+494 IEEKM
-499 EDYISYI
+499 KKYLIYIDEDGEELLTY
-506 NDNGRKVIEH
+506 KVL
-516 YKISVRGALIEETN
+516 VRGTLIEETN
-530 TMTTI
+530 TMTTM

-541 YMAFIFVAT
+541 YMAFIFVAA

-571 VLNRLGVRKEKIYK
+571 VLNRLGVKKEKIYK

-594 FGLPIIYPIIISFCL
+594 FGLPIIYPIIISLCL

-616 YKTLLE
+616 YKSLLE
-622 NDYIYLSYYLGGLAV
+622 NDYIYLSYYFGGLAV
-637 FLVIYMIYYIAT
+637 FLVIYIIYYIAT

>member
-173 RRMKKISIHELL
+173 RRMKKISIPELL

-387 IKLSDYNK
+387 IKLSDYNE

-417 EAGKAYINELDSAKE
+417 ASGKAYINELDSTKE

-445 LLTEGYWLSL
+445 ILTEGYWLGL
-455 ANSTYTIIVPDDKIN
+455 ANSTYIIIVPDDKIN

-494 IKEKM
+494 IEEKM

-506 NDNGRKVIEH
+506 NGKGKKVIEH

-541 YMAFIFVAT
+541 YMAFIFIAS

-556 IQSLTDSTKYKYRYD
+556 IQSLTDSTKYRYRYD
-571 VLNRLGVRKEKIYK
+571 VLNRLGVKKEKIYK

-609 ITSINNI
+609 ITSINNV
-616 YKTLLE
+616 YKTLLA
-622 NDYIYLSYYLGGLAV
+622 NDYIYLSYYLEGLAV
-637 FLVIYMIYYIAT
+637 FLVIYIIYYIAT
-649 YFEFKRNLKE
+649 YFEFKRILKE

>member
-10 VKKSIKDYIIYLITI
+10 VKRSIKDYVIYLITI

-99 KITKMFLLENLLIGL
+99 KIAKMFLLENLLIGL
-114 IALLIA
+114 IALVIA
-120 IPIGFLASQFVSM
+120 IPIGFIASQFMSM

-144 IFIELNLTSI
+144 IFIELNLASI

-387 IKLSDYNK
+387 IKLSDYNE

-417 EAGKAYINELDSAKE
+417 ASGKAYINELDSTKE

-445 LLTEGYWLSL
+445 ILTEGYWLGL

-484 EDTSVEFETK
+484 EDTSAEFETK
-494 IKEKM
+494 IEEKM

-506 NDNGRKVIEH
+506 NDNGKKITQY
-516 YKISVRGALIEETN
+516 YKIAVRGTLIEETN
-530 TMTTI
+530 TMTTM

-541 YMAFIFVAT
+541 YMAFIFIAS

-556 IQSLTDSTKYKYRYD
+556 IQSLTDSTKYRYRYD
-571 VLNRLGVRKEKIYK
+571 VLNRLGVKKEKIYK

-609 ITSINNI
+609 ITSINNV
-616 YKTLLE
+616 YKTLLA
-622 NDYIYLSYYLGGLAV
+622 NDYIYLSYYLEGLAV
-637 FLVIYMIYYIAT
+637 FLVIYIIYYIAT
-649 YFEFKRNLKE
+649 YFEFKRILKE

>member
-387 IKLSDYNK
+387 IKLSDYNE

-417 EAGKAYINELDSAKE
+417 ASGKAYINELDSTKE

-445 LLTEGYWLSL
+445 ILTEGYWLGL

-494 IKEKM
+494 IEEKM

-506 NDNGRKVIEH
+506 NGKGKKVIEH

-541 YMAFIFVAT
+541 YMAFIFIAP

-556 IQSLTDSTKYKYRYD
+556 IQSLTDSTKYRYRYD
-571 VLNRLGVRKEKIYK
+571 VLNRLGVKKEKIYK

-609 ITSINNI
+609 ITSINNV
-616 YKTLLE
+616 YKTLLA
-622 NDYIYLSYYLGGLAV
+622 NDYIYLSYYLEGLAV
-637 FLVIYMIYYIAT
+637 FLVIYIIYYIAT
-649 YFEFKRNLKE
+649 YFEFKRILKE